1 MWTGGYI
8 QMRNRIKNLRYM
20 KMKIEKI
27 FRKIPDFQGIVLDT
41 ILFEGKYPV
50 LFTCKNDKD
59 IYLFICYIANAQK
72 IGWIGTKT
80 TYENL
85 IDLLENRITIRNAF
99 LNITNSKFMIEYDG
113 EEVQYNL
120 KKSDEIPE
128 NILPTAGEY
137 MDAEEDEYREELAEF
152 KKRHTNTEYVI
163 KLRINSFL
171 SFKYKSVRVL
181 SPENN

>member
-1 MWTGGYI
+1 MDW
-8 QMRNRIKNLRYM
+8 
-20 KMKIEKI
+20 
-27 FRKIPDFQGIVLDT
+27 D
-41 ILFEGKYPV
+41 
-50 LFTCKNDKD
+50 
-59 IYLFICYIANAQK
+59 
-72 IGWIGTKT
+72 KT

-152 KKRHTNTEYVI
+152 KKR
-163 KLRINSFL
+163 
-171 SFKYKSVRVL
+171 KYKYGVCYQTL
-181 SPENN
+181 N

>member
-27 FRKIPDFQGIVLDT
+27 FRKIPDFQGSVLDT

-85 IDLLENRITIRNAF
+85 IDLFENRITIRNAF

-120 KKSDEIPE
+120 KNLMRYQKIFCQQQV
-128 NILPTAGEY
+128 NIWMQRKMNIEKNLLNSKKDIQIRSMLLNYELTAFC
-137 MDAEEDEYREELAEF
+137 LLNIKVSEF
-152 KKRHTNTEYVI
+152 
-163 KLRINSFL
+163 
-171 SFKYKSVRVL
+171 
-181 SPENN
+181 